1 MAVAATVGSSCA
13 EDASVEI
20 YVTRVTLRGSVTDAR
35 GKVVMVHGSNE
46 WSILGR
52 HGVGPHDGWW
62 L

>member
-20 YVTRVTLRGSVTDAR
+20 YVTRVTLCGSVTDAR
-35 GKVVMVHGSNE
+35 GKAVVVHGSNG
-46 WSILGR
+46 WLILGW